1 MGGHNS
7 VITSIDYDS
16 EFLYAFGMDGKV
28 TFWSLTNFSRL
39 KEIKDIVN
47 GGIVS
52 GLSHNSFLVINGNDL
67 MTKIVR
73 K

>member
-1 MGGHNS
+1 
-7 VITSIDYDS
+7 
-16 EFLYAFGMDGKV
+16 
-28 TFWSLTNFSRL
+28 
-39 KEIKDIVN
+39 VN

-73 K
+73 KWSLMFDLNQIYDSYWKTWLLIY

>member
-7 VITSIDYDS
+7 VITSIDYDN

-28 TFWSLTNFSRL
+28 TVWSLTNFSRL
-39 KEIKDIVN
+39 REIKDVVN
-47 GGIVS
+47 GGIVG
-52 GLSHNSFLVINGNDL
+52 GLSLNSFLVITGSDL